1 MAEFLHKKS
10 LVIFSAILLLSRIT
24 ICFGKP
30 TDSIPTFQDM
40 VYEYR
45 FAGLAKKTPL
55 DLEYNSLVR
64 KYIEIYTVER
74 RGDVSKILGLS
85 KLYFPIFEYYLDKY
99 DLPLELKYLSV
110 VESGLNPMAK
120 SSSGAI
126 GLWQFLLHSGQM
138 FDLQVDSYIDDRRDV
153 YKSTDAACRYFKYLY
168 QTFHDWHLVL
178 AAYNG
183 GPGVVRNAIER
194 SGGKTSLWDLLPYLP
209 EQTQNYVPAFL
220 AMNYVMN
227 FAGEHH
233 IELSSAPYNFQNID
247 TLYINYAIS
256 FKQIGENI
264 KISMDQLRFLNPR
277 YKLDIIPETGTK
289 QLLVLPHNLISPYLV
304 YENQIQASSAK
315 VIVEHVEKK
324 QKTIYTVEKGDF
336 LHKIALK
343 YNCSP
348 AEIREWNHLQSD
360 FIAPGQELVIWT
372 SELPREEK
380 DKSIF

>member
-55 DLEYNSLVR
+55 DLEYNSPVR

-126 GLWQFLLHSGQM
+126 GLWQFLLHSPE
-138 FDLQVDSYIDDRRDV
+138 DSHQANLFMI
-153 YKSTDAACRYFKYLY
+153 S
-168 QTFHDWHLVL
+168 
-178 AAYNG
+178 
-183 GPGVVRNAIER
+183 VVI
-194 SGGKTSLWDLLPYLP
+194 
-209 EQTQNYVPAFL
+209 F
-220 AMNYVMN
+220 
-227 FAGEHH
+227 
-233 IELSSAPYNFQNID
+233 
-247 TLYINYAIS
+247 
-256 FKQIGENI
+256 
-264 KISMDQLRFLNPR
+264 
-277 YKLDIIPETGTK
+277 
-289 QLLVLPHNLISPYLV
+289 
-304 YENQIQASSAK
+304 
-315 VIVEHVEKK
+315 
-324 QKTIYTVEKGDF
+324 
-336 LHKIALK
+336 
-343 YNCSP
+343 SP
-348 AEIREWNHLQSD
+348 AL
-360 FIAPGQELVIWT
+360 
-372 SELPREEK
+372 
-380 DKSIF
+380 